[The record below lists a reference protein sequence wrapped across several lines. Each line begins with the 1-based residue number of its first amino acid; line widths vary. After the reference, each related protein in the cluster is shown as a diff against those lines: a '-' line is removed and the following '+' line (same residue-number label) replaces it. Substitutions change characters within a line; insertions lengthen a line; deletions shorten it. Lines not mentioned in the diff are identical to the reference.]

1 MNAWILLILFTG
13 MAASVYWKKLTIPA
27 AITGG
32 IVGWLIYAGAGSTGL
47 LMLAAFF
54 IMGTAA
60 TSWKK
65 RQKQPAHQVTR
76 TTSQVLANGGVAALM
91 GLGILLFPHEKALFE
106 IMMAGSLASAAADTL
121 SSELGMVYGRRFYN
135 ILTWKPDQKGRDGVV
150 SIEGLILGL
159 IGSAVIA
166 VIFKS
171 QFWIIILSGTIGN
184 LIDSIL
190 GATLER
196 KNYIGNNAV
205 NFANTLFA
213 AIVAGALAIAAA

>member
-76 TTSQVLANGGVAALM
+76 TTGQVLANGGVAALM
-91 GLGILLFPHEKALFE
+91 GLGILLFPHEKNLFE

-150 SIEGLILGL
+150 SIEGLIIGL